1 MFDSSNLCR
10 KPYCWLHCQLKRD
23 IDRKFWQSFL
33 FSPPLADCD
42 IFNQFGIV
50 LTKLCPSFAWL
61 FFSSFSSI
69 LESLAD
75 SCAYYVYICV
85 KFVLFI
91 YVSIED
97 FFYWIW
103 YFMNFRIIFLQI
115 IEQCGKWITE
125 LCDLEIIELC
135 GLWITE
141 LCDLGIIE

>member
-1 MFDSSNLCR
+1 MAATPYQECIISPYPYLGWLDLFNWSNLSL

-69 LESLAD
+69 LESFSRFL
-75 SCAYYVYICV
+75 CILCIYLCEICSFHLCV
-85 KFVLFI
+85 HWRLF
-91 YVSIED
+91 
-97 FFYWIW
+97 F
-103 YFMNFRIIFLQI
+103 
-115 IEQCGKWITE
+115 
-125 LCDLEIIELC
+125 IELDI
-135 GLWITE
+135 LWISE
-141 LCDLGIIE
+141 LFSYKLLNNVVNE